1 MPAKRASIH
10 TLGCRLNQS
19 ETALLLD
26 RLAEA
31 GYEVVPFGEP
41 ADLGIVH
48 TCTVTLEADAKSRKL
63 VRQFVRANPN
73 AYTAVIGCYAQ
84 MGSAALAEIA
94 GVDLIVGNQE
104 KLNVLDYVGAGK
116 NERPLIVRDRLLRDD
131 FTIDTI
137 DSDAVPFRHR
147 ANLKVQEG
155 CDFMCS
161 FCIIPFA
168 RGRARSRDL
177 ENLVDEART
186 LVHRGAKEIVLTGV
200 NVGEYKSVAGA
211 IVDVVDRLNN
221 LDGLERIRISSIEPT
236 TISNALLDR
245 MADPEH
251 RLVPYLHI
259 PMQSGS
265 DHVLSAMRRRYT
277 RAEFFEFVREAA
289 RRVPDIGIGTDV
301 LVGFPGETEDD
312 FEQTLELFLESPCFY
327 AHVFKYSERPGTA
340 SVRIAGKVDARM
352 ANARSAR
359 LRKVSAQ
366 KEAAFHESH
375 TGRVLDVLFE
385 ERENGHWTGYTAN
398 YIRVGVASA
407 ASLENMIASVRL
419 NGLLGDIMVGELQA
433 APSTRPVRGNAA
445 WAPGVVAFSGEHPAG
460 G

>member
-1 MPAKRASIH
+1 MNPIQVNIKKRASIH

-63 VRQFVRANPN
+63 VRQFIRANPN

-84 MGSAALAEIA
+84 MGSAALAEIE

-116 NERPLIVRDRLLRDD
+116 NERPLIVRDHLLRDD
-131 FTIDTI
+131 FTIETTG
-137 DSDAVPFRHR
+137 SDAAPFRHR
-147 ANLKVQEG
+147 ANLKIQEG

-177 ENLVDEART
+177 ENLVDEARA
-186 LVHRGAKEIVLTGV
+186 LAHRGAKEIVLTGV
-200 NVGEYKSVAGA
+200 NVGEYTSAAGS
-211 IVDVVDRLNN
+211 IIDVVDQLND

-236 TISNALLDR
+236 TIPHALLDR
-245 MADPEH
+245 MADPAH

-265 DHVLSAMRRRYT
+265 DRVLSAMRRRYT
-277 RAEFFEFVREAA
+277 RAEFFEFVREVA
-289 RRVPDIGIGTDV
+289 RRVPDIGIGTDI
-301 LVGFPGETEDD
+301 LVGFPDETEDD
-312 FEQTLELFLESPCFY
+312 FEQTLALFLESPCFY
-327 AHVFKYSERPGTA
+327 AHVFKYSERPGTG
-340 SVRIAGKVDARM
+340 SVRIAGKVDARV
-352 ANARSAR
+352 ANTRSAR
-359 LRKVSAQ
+359 LRKASAE
-366 KEAAFHESH
+366 KEAAFYENRA
-375 TGRVLDVLFE
+375 GKVLDVLFE
-385 ERENGHWTGYTAN
+385 ERENGYWTGFTAN
-398 YIRVGVASA
+398 YVRVGVTS
-407 ASLENMIASVRL
+407 SEPLENTLRPVRL
-419 NGLLGDIMVGELQA
+419 SGLLGDMMLGDLQH
-433 APSTRPVRGNAA
+433 APVAE
-445 WAPGVVAFSGEHPAG
+445 PGREECPLTAG
-460 G
+460 RC